1 MTTAQDGAAI
11 RSGKLRI
18 FLGYAPGV
26 GKTYA
31 MLDEGR
37 QRLAEGVDVVIGAVD
52 AEPELLRGF
61 EITDPAFNVEAILR
75 RQPQLILIDDLAHIN
90 IHQDR
95 HPFRFQ
101 DVDEILSA
109 GIDVYATVNLQY
121 IESLNDIVFQITGI
135 KEYRTV
141 PDTILDRADEI
152 EVVDLPVD
160 DLLKRYEMG
169 VIPLSETYQRHKL
182 FRAGNLHALREL
194 ALRYTAR
201 HVDRN
206 MQDYMQRKAIAGP
219 WAAGERL
226 LVGIGPSPFST
237 RLIRSTCRLSQDLNA
252 EWHAVYIEHSR
263 QALSAYDHEQ
273 LAQNMQLAEKLGAKV
288 VSVPGNSIPQTLLSY
303 ARDHNITKIII
314 GHPRQSRLMELLRG
328 SIAQQLVENSGDI
341 DLYVVS
347 SGDDAAPTPS
357 ISLPSEL
364 SFSIRAVIEVV
375 MLTALA
381 TLGGLL
387 LDSVVSSTNLVMLY
401 LLTVVV
407 VAVRL
412 GYGPAVMTSFLSVLV
427 FNYFFVPPQYTFH
440 VAEAEYL
447 LTFAGLFV
455 VGFVIADLTGRVR
468 RQADVARQRENQTAE
483 LYSLSRDLA
492 ATVDPQ
498 LIMQTIIEHVQQT
511 FHSDS
516 AIFLKENVELKLYVH
531 TPNYH
536 IDRDESEIVQYV
548 VVYGKPA
555 GAGTDTRP
563 LAESLYLPLQS
574 AQETFGALAVRISGI
589 HNPPQRRLMEAFAN
603 QAALAIEATRL
614 ADKAQQAQLLRERE
628 KLHNTLLNSISHDLR
643 TPLVSITGALSSL
656 RDEAVYIDANARQD
670 LLEGAYQEANR
681 LNRLVGNLL
690 EITRL
695 QAGTV
700 KLNREPFSVE
710 EIIGVA
716 RRQLSE
722 RLSSRPIYVDISD
735 DLPLVAVDL
744 VLMSQVLINL
754 LDNALKYSP
763 PEKPIEI
770 HAFTQDDKLVL
781 QVSDYGIGIPEDEL
795 PHIFEK
801 FFRSHNTGGT
811 TGTGLGLSIC
821 EGIVS
826 AHGGTI
832 SAQNREEGGTC
843 FQIMLP
849 LSESDR

>member
-1 MTTAQDGAAI
+1 MITAQDGAAI
-11 RSGKLRI
+11 RPGKLRI

-37 QRLAEGVDVVIGAVD
+37 QRLIEGVDVVIGAVD
-52 AEPELLRGF
+52 AEPELLDGF
-61 EITDPAFNVEAILR
+61 EITDPALNVEAILR
-75 RQPQLILIDDLAHIN
+75 RQPQLVLIDDLAHIN

-135 KEYRTV
+135 KEFRTV
-141 PDTILDRADEI
+141 PDTILDRANEL

-160 DLLKRYEMG
+160 DLLKRYETG
-169 VIPLSETYQRHKL
+169 VIPLSDIYQRHKL

-237 RLIRSTCRLSQDLNA
+237 RLIRAACRLSQDLNA
-252 EWHAVYIEHSR
+252 EWHAVYVEHSG
-263 QALSAYDHEQ
+263 QALKASDHEQ

-347 SGDDAAPTPS
+347 SGNEAAPAAN

-364 SFSIRAVIEVV
+364 SRRAVVEAVLLI
-375 MLTALA
+375 ALA

-387 LDSVVSSTNLVMLY
+387 MQSMVTSTNLVMLY

-407 VAVRL
+407 VAVRS

-427 FNYFFVPPQYTFH
+427 FNYFFVPPQYTFR

-498 LIMQTIIEHVQQT
+498 LAMEAIINHVQQT

-516 AIFLKENVELKLYVH
+516 AIFLKDHGELKLYVQ
-531 TPNYH
+531 TPSYH
-536 IDRDESEIVQYV
+536 VNLDESEMVQYV
-548 VVYGKPA
+548 VDYGKPA

-574 AQETFGALAVRISGI
+574 AYETFGVLAVRTSGV
-589 HNPPQRRLMEAFAN
+589 HNPSQKRLMEAFAH

-614 ADKAQQAQLLRERE
+614 ADKAQQAQLLKERE

-656 RDEAVYIDANARQD
+656 RDEAVYVDASARQD

-700 KLNREPFSVE
+700 KLNRELFSVE

-722 RLSSRPIYVDISD
+722 RLSSRPIHVDIAD

-770 HAFTQDDKLVL
+770 RSFTQDNKLVL
-781 QVSDYGIGIPEDEL
+781 QVNDYGIGIPEDEL

-801 FFRSHNTGGT
+801 FFRSHNTSGT

-832 SAQNREEGGTC
+832 SAQNREAGGTC

-849 LSESDR
+849 LDESDR